1 MCDFCELSVWRDQMI
16 YIDDTVMILYPR
28 KPLIFGHVLVLPARH
43 VEFFHE
49 LEDREIVAM
58 KNSVTRLVI
67 AFEKSLDLKGYN
79 IFTNNGT
86 QVGQSVPHIHWHIFL
101 RSLDEIH
108 SPYDIL
114 NGKYPRENLDFLSD
128 EWKARKTK
136 LTLLFLK

>member
-1 MCDFCELSVWRDQMI
+1 MCDFCELSVRRDQMI
-16 YIDDTVMILYPR
+16 YTDDAVMILYPR
-28 KPLIFGHVLVLPARH
+28 KPLIFGHVLVLPVWH

-58 KNSVTRLVI
+58 KNSVAHLVE

-79 IFTNNGT
+79 IFSNNGV
-86 QVGQSVPHIHWHIFL
+86 QVGQSVPHVHWHIFL

-128 EWKARKTK
+128 EWNKRKSK
-136 LTLLFLK
+136 LALLLSK